1 MIFTGHAV
9 FCICVSGTIN
19 QQQNTH
25 FNSKQETG
33 YWNWVQYVQEWAF
46 ITAWSAHTVQMPM
59 PAQGSVYC
67 SVVGLCSGA
76 CDSIKAANTTGHLT
90 GRQAIIT
97 GRTRQKIHPDTF
109 CIKECADSRP
119 GFELHGA
126 VRHTKWVNT
135 CWKVTIW
142 SISICYNSFI

>member
-9 FCICVSGTIN
+9 CCICVSGTIN

-25 FNSKQETG
+25 FNSKQEAG

-67 SVVGLCSGA
+67 SVVGVCSGA
-76 CDSIKAANTTGHLT
+76 CDSIKAPNTTGHLT